1 MCISSGKPQDRHRA
15 GLGHCPWVF
24 SPFLVFQSPAML
36 WCNPGL
42 EEGGTKW
49 PLWSQHAVLGYLGHK
64 KMQLCSRFPWSHGTE
79 EVKKLPSE
87 LYTS

>member
-1 MCISSGKPQDRHRA
+1 MCISSGKAQDRHGA

-24 SPFLVFQSPAML
+24 SPLLVFQSPAVL

-42 EEGGTKW
+42 EEGGTKR
-49 PLWSQHAVLGYLGHK
+49 PLRSRHAVPGSLGHT
-64 KMQLCSRFPWSHGTE
+64 KMRLHSRFLWSHGTE
-79 EVKKLPSE
+79 EVKKLPSQ